1 MPQSPEE
8 RRAAAA
14 ARMRRKRA
22 EEREARGEKAVAAA
36 HVANVPELRPMREA
50 VDAAMAAARWLTLSD
65 EASKEQ
71 ARQLADDV
79 DASNAAGE
87 RAAAR
92 AAHRALSRVLN
103 DLGATPSVR
112 LQREL
117 RSRRILEEKGGS
129 DDGHAAATGTTGNVS
144 QFERPAPRRR
154 TR

>member
-1 MPQSPEE
+1 MRKKREQE
-8 RRAAAA
+8 RGQRAAATPA
-14 ARMRRKRA
+14 PANA
-22 EEREARGEKAVAAA
+22 
-36 HVANVPELRPMREA
+36 ANVPEARPMREA
-50 VDAAMAAARWLTLSD
+50 VDSAIAAARWLTLSD

-92 AAHRALSRVLN
+92 SAHRALSRVLN

-117 RSRRILEEKGGS
+117 RSRRILDEKGGG

-144 QFERPAPRRR
+144 QFERPARRPR
-154 TR
+154 

>member
-1 MPQSPEE
+1 MAQTPEQ
-8 RRAAAA
+8 RRAAARE
-14 ARMRRKRA
+14 RMRKKR
-22 EEREARGEKAVAAA
+22 EQERGQRAAA
-36 HVANVPELRPMREA
+36 TPAPANAANVPEARPMREA
-50 VDAAMAAARWLTLSD
+50 VDNANAAARWLTLSD

-79 DASNAAGE
+79 DASNAVGD

-117 RSRRILEEKGGS
+117 RSRRLIEEKGGG
-129 DDGHAAATGTTGNVS
+129 DDGHAAATGTTGVVT
-144 QFERPAPRRR
+144 QFERPARRAR
-154 TR
+154 

>member
-1 MPQSPEE
+1 MAQTPEQ

-14 ARMRRKRA
+14 ERMRRKRA
-22 EEREARGEKAVAAA
+22 AEREARGQGAAAAA
-36 HVANVPELRPMREA
+36 HVANVPEARPMREA
-50 VDAAMAAARWLTLSD
+50 VDSAIAAARWMTLSD

-79 DASNAAGE
+79 DASNAAGD

-117 RSRRILEEKGGS
+117 RSRRLIEEKGGG
-129 DDGHAAATGTTGNVS
+129 DDGHAAATGTTGVVS
-144 QFERPAPRRR
+144 QFERPARRAR
-154 TR
+154 